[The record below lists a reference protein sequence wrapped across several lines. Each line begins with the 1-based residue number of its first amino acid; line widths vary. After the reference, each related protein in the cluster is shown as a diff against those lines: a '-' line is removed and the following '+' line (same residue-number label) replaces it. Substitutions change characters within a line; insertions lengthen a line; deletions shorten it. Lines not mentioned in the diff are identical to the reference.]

1 MAIFKEPGLLKWS
14 LSAGSNYKDL
24 QAVLSASELRKVM
37 GKKKKQ
43 HLGYFLF
50 CSVREKK
57 KENTHEFCSC
67 EQDIKILSIVI
78 SLYGLVSVT
87 VERKLRPCTASCSS
101 CDPNLFW
108 TVPSVLIHESNSSK
122 WRYSWLIFQSSILT
136 HVYFLRNNFS
146 THNEP
151 TQRH

>member
-37 GKKKKQ
+37 GKKKTTPRIFSLLLSK
-43 HLGYFLF
+43 
-50 CSVREKK
+50 RKK